1 MWPLK
6 ISIAMRLAVAGLL
19 ALTSSAV
26 FAHSLTVPFF
36 RDDAPS
42 LAGGVPASGSAGFIS
57 VSNTTDTVVT
67 MYVVYFQ
74 KNHNDDVIFQE
85 ASGFDIDPGRGISW
99 RPVQSDPGEGEG
111 QFVENVGLGL
121 GPQGSAQI
129 IWLRSEGGPGALAG
143 RYVEITNAGSFAHV
157 LRGG

>member
-1 MWPLK
+1 
-6 ISIAMRLAVAGLL
+6 MRLAVTGII

-36 RDDAPS
+36 RDDAPP

-57 VSNTTDTVVT
+57 VSNTTDTMVT
-67 MYVVYFQ
+67 MYVVYSQ
-74 KNHNDDVIFQE
+74 KNHNDDVIFQQ

-99 RPVQSDPGEGEG
+99 RPIQNDPGEGEG
-111 QFVENVGLGL
+111 QGVANVVLGL
-121 GPQGSAQI
+121 GPRGSAQI

-143 RYVEITNAGSFAHV
+143 RYVEITNAGAFAHV